1 MADWT
6 EASRRLERALEAA
19 QAQGDGARP
28 LRLGPL
34 PQDGTLCFF
43 CGELPVRLC
52 FAPEGPAL
60 EALLAGLLLGRGEE
74 RP

>member
-34 PQDGTLCFF
+34 PQDGSLCFF

-60 EALLAGLLLGRGEE
+60 EALLAGLLLGRGGE